1 MGLSINNRQDVTSSI
16 KRSIKWIIVF
26 LAIVIVVSIVG
37 IIVLNAVYSLDANS
51 FAKEIAIVLLQL
63 IAVGVVGSVSS
74 LLLAQYSAG
83 QAALQAKKQQEEEE
97 LRLQRERARAVEAA
111 REKEERLQ
119 AEKAIDLQRIDI
131 KNKNDLKKDIV
142 KRLGQIYHDVKG
154 VRRMLRAKVL
164 SVPYD
169 DKNISTA
176 NVYLKPYAQYM
187 ETFNDLQLDLEG
199 IKDEIRYGTIHMALF
214 SSNEEIYKSLKLMEE
229 YLSAVFN
236 EYETC
241 KSKFNEKAYAPYT
254 EFTRLQ
260 DLLSSAGKDS
270 QTAFRKHFINEY
282 KGTIARMLGDLVNL
296 EAA

>member
-1 MGLSINNRQDVTSSI
+1 MGFSINNRQDVTSSI

-26 LAIVIVVSIVG
+26 LVIVIVVSIVG
-37 IIVLNAVYSLDANS
+37 IIMLNAVYSLDANS
-51 FAKEIAIVLLQL
+51 FAREIAIVLLQL

-74 LLLAQYSAG
+74 LLLAQYSAN
-83 QAALQAKKQQEEEE
+83 QAGLQIEKQKEEEKIRQE
-97 LRLQRERARAVEAA
+97 QERARADQAA
-111 REKEERLQ
+111 REKEERLE

-187 ETFNDLQLDLEG
+187 ETFNDLQLDLES
-199 IKDEIRYGTIHMALF
+199 IKDEIKYGVIHRGLF
-214 SSNEEIYKSLKLMEE
+214 SKNDKIYESLKLMEE
-229 YLSAVFN
+229 YLADVFN

-241 KSKFNEKAYAPYT
+241 KTKFNEKAYAPYS

-260 DLLSSAGKDS
+260 DLLSSAGKES
-270 QTAFRKHFINEY
+270 LTAFRQHFINEY
-282 KGTIARMLGDLVNL
+282 KGTIASMLGDLVNL

>member
-1 MGLSINNRQDVTSSI
+1 MGFSINYRQDVTSSI
-16 KRSIKWIIVF
+16 KRSFKWIIIF
-26 LAIVIVVSIVG
+26 LAIVIVVSIAG
-37 IIVLNAVYSLDANS
+37 IILLNAVYSLERES
-51 FAKEIAIVLLQL
+51 FAREIAIVLLQL

-74 LLLAQYSAG
+74 LLLAQYSAN
-83 QAALQAKKQQEEEE
+83 QAGLQVKKQQQEEE
-97 LRLQRERARAVEAA
+97 LRLQQERARAEQAL
-111 REKEERLQ
+111 REKEERLS

-199 IKDEIRYGTIHMALF
+199 IKDEIKYGTIHMSLF
-214 SSNEEIYKSLKLMEE
+214 SNNDEIYESLKLMEE
-229 YLSAVFN
+229 YLADVFS

-254 EFTRLQ
+254 EFARLQ
-260 DLLSSAGKDS
+260 DLLSAAGKDS

-282 KGTIARMLGDLVNL
+282 KGTIASMLGDLVNL

>member
-1 MGLSINNRQDVTSSI
+1 MGFSINNRQDVTISM

-26 LAIVIVVSIVG
+26 LAIVIVVSIAG
-37 IIVLNAVYSLDANS
+37 IIMLNAVYSLERDS
-51 FAKEIAIVLLQL
+51 FAREIAIVLLQL

-74 LLLAQYSAG
+74 LLLAQYSAN
-83 QAALQAKKQQEEEE
+83 QTALQAKQQLEEEE
-97 LRLQRERARAVEAA
+97 LRQKKEKARAEQAIQ
-111 REKEERLQ
+111 EKEERLK
-119 AEKAIDLQRIDI
+119 AEKAIELQRIDI
-131 KNKNDLKKDIV
+131 NNKNELKKDIV

-154 VRRMLRAKVL
+154 VRRMLRARVL

-169 DKNISTA
+169 DKNVSTA

-199 IKDEIRYGTIHMALF
+199 IKDEIKYGIIHMGLF
-214 SSNEEIYKSLKLMEE
+214 SKNEEIYESLKLMEE
-229 YLSAVFN
+229 YLADVFN

-260 DLLSSAGKDS
+260 SLLSAAGKDS
-270 QTAFRKHFINEY
+270 HTAFRKNFINEY
-282 KGTIARMLGDLVNL
+282 KSTIASMLGDLVNL